1 MGSSVVRTR
10 ARARKKG
17 GRGVGPSLPSIPIG
31 RQTAAEPTI
40 YLPALSHLRPAPS
53 PGEWSYSPP
62 PAPARLNS
70 PTSHNPRDHWP
81 AAG

>member
-40 YLPALSHLRPAPS
+40 YLPALSHLRPARQ
-53 PGEWSYSPP
+53 PGGVVRFATPCASTFKQPNLP
-62 PAPARLNS
+62 QPA
-70 PTSHNPRDHWP
+70 
-81 AAG
+81 

>member
-17 GRGVGPSLPSIPIG
+17 GRGVGPSLPSIAIG

-40 YLPALSHLRPAPS
+40 YLPPLSHLRPARQLR
-53 PGEWSYSPP
+53 GWSDSPP
-62 PAPARLNS
+62 HAPARLNS